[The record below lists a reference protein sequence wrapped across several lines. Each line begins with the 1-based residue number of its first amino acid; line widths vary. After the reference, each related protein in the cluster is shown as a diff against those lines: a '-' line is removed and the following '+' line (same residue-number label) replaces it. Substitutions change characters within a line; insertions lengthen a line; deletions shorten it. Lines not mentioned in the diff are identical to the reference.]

1 MSEADNFASQE
12 IGRVSKKLKL
22 NVMLKFQCNAER
34 LLVDDHMAAAEI
46 KIIRCICANTRRY
59 RNINKNIF

>member
-22 NVMLKFQCNAER
+22 NVMLKFRCNAER
-34 LLVDDHMAAAEI
+34 LLVDYYMTAAEI
-46 KIIRCICANTRRY
+46 KIIRCICARY
-59 RNINKNIF
+59 RNINKNI